1 MMKSAAA
8 ALALLLSTSLAP
20 AQAPRVALLRVD
32 DVYNQLAETARSVE
46 LLKARHAEIDK
57 DPRLA
62 NSKAL
67 IADLDLRRKQL
78 QSTNS
83 KITPDARM
91 KLERE
96 FMIKLREAT
105 ALQADFEGYKA
116 ARTRE
121 INTEMV
127 AGKKQ
132 RLQLIRE
139 TAERIAKESGYDW
152 ILDSSGN
159 SNTGVPLVLYAKG
172 ADDLTD
178 RVVAALA
185 TPQPPESASKTT
197 TTPAPN
203 QR

>member
-1 MMKSAAA
+1 MKSAAA

-62 NSKAL
+62 NSEAL

>member
-1 MMKSAAA
+1 MKSAAA

-32 DVYNQLAETARSVE
+32 DVYNRLPETARSVE

-105 ALQADFEGYKA
+105 ALQADFEGHKA
-116 ARTRE
+116 AKTRE

-127 AGKKQ
+127 TGKKQ

-139 TAERIAKESGYDW
+139 TAERLAKESGYDW

>member
-1 MMKSAAA
+1 MKSAAA

-32 DVYNQLAETARSVE
+32 DVYNRLPETARSVE
-46 LLKARHAEIDK
+46 QLKARRDEIDK

-62 NSKAL
+62 HSKAL
-67 IADLDLRRKQL
+67 LADLDLRRKQL

-83 KITPDARM
+83 KITPEARM

-105 ALQADFEGYKA
+105 ALQADFEGFKA
-116 ARTRE
+116 ARNRE

-139 TAERIAKESGYDW
+139 TAERMAKESGYDW

-178 RVVAALA
+178 RVIAVLA
-185 TPQPPESASKTT
+185 TPQPSESASKTT
-197 TTPAPN
+197 TTPASN

>member
-1 MMKSAAA
+1 MKSAAA

-32 DVYNQLAETARSVE
+32 DVYNRLPETARSVE
-46 LLKARHAEIDK
+46 LLKTRRDEIDK

-67 IADLDLRRKQL
+67 FADLDLRRKQL